1 LAISQVIFYLKDI
14 DTKIHKQRAWS
25 KRRTGARMLAGP
37 ASEPVRARV
46 LRVLRDGAATS
57 LVAQMLHSNAVLKCA
72 VGGWRQAGQAEGAA
86 AATNGSKPNEQNKP
100 NLLNPL
106 NANTLN
112 ANTLKPGHLVLLRV
126 LACAPPE
133 IRVEV
138 ARAENAAD
146 LAAEL
151 AADLAAELAAT
162 ELEPAA
168 EPAADAAPAQRKRQ
182 FLGRLP

>member
-1 LAISQVIFYLKDI
+1 LNFKSCTCVKLRWLRNHTYCWSTCITSSTDFPLYLPVGSVCGSNTLAISQVIFYLKDI

-100 NLLNPL
+100 NLHELMARLKKGEHVPL
-106 NANTLN
+106 FS
-112 ANTLKPGHLVLLRV
+112 KPKTFIFDSQPNLR
-126 LACAPPE
+126 E
-133 IRVEV
+133 I
-138 ARAENAAD
+138 
-146 LAAEL
+146 
-151 AADLAAELAAT
+151 
-162 ELEPAA
+162 
-168 EPAADAAPAQRKRQ
+168 
-182 FLGRLP
+182 